1 MNLVLINKEESTHGI
16 PLEDP
21 RAIHLTQ
28 TVGLQPGKT
37 FFVGIKNEFRGLA
50 TIQKIS
56 PWIIFTVEW
65 EKEKQARLP
74 LELLVGLPR
83 PQTAKKIL
91 YDAASLGLSKII
103 FFVSEKG
110 DPGYLSSSLWKNNE
124 WEDFLLRGA
133 EQACS
138 CLVPEVIHVSSM
150 EEGVKLLHPQSWRV
164 SLDPYIAKESLKTK
178 TRELSFGTLAIGPE
192 RGWSDDERTVL
203 KTNGFCFYHLGDR
216 ILRVETACIAGSVLM
231 LSELNAWQAHRN
243 LIS

>member
-1 MNLVLINKEESTHGI
+1 MNLVLINKEESVRGMPI
-16 PLEDP
+16 EDP
-21 RAIHLTQ
+21 RAVHLTQ
-28 TVGLQPGKT
+28 TVGLQAGKT

-50 TIQKIS
+50 TIQEINQRLV
-56 PWIIFTVEW
+56 FTVEW

-91 YDAASLGLSKII
+91 YDAASLGIHRII

-138 CLVPEVIHVSSM
+138 CQVPEVIHVSSI
-150 EEGVKLLHPQSWRV
+150 EEGLKLLNPKSWRV
-164 SLDPYIAKESLKTK
+164 CLDPYTAKDPLKTNMSK
-178 TRELSFGTLAIGPE
+178 FSFGTLAIGPE
-192 RGWSDDERTVL
+192 RGWSDDERSVL
-203 KTNGFCFYHLGDR
+203 KINGFNFYHLGDR
-216 ILRVETACIAGSVLM
+216 ILRVETACTAGSILM
-231 LSELNAWQAHRN
+231 LAELNAWQPHRS
-243 LIS
+243 LIQ

>member
-1 MNLVLINKEESTHGI
+1 MD
-16 PLEDP
+16 DP
-21 RAIHLTQ
+21 RAVHLTQ

-37 FFVGIKNEFRGLA
+37 FVVGIKNAFRGLA

-56 PWIIFTVEW
+56 KHLIFTVEW

-91 YDAASLGLSKII
+91 YDAASLGVHKII

-124 WEDFLLRGA
+124 WEDFLLRGT

-138 CLVPEVIHVSSM
+138 CQVPEVIHVPSI
-150 EEGVKLLHPQSWRV
+150 EEGIKLLHPQSWRV
-164 SLDPYIAKESLKTK
+164 LLDPYTAKESLKTK
-178 TRELSFGTLAIGPE
+178 TGSFSFGTLAIGPE
-192 RGWSDDERTVL
+192 RGWSDDERSIL
-203 KTNGFCFYHLGDR
+203 KSNGFSFYHLGDR
-216 ILRVETACIAGSVLM
+216 ILRVETACTAGSVLM
-231 LSELNAWQAHRN
+231 LAELNAWQAHRN

>member
-1 MNLVLINKEESTHGI
+1 MD
-16 PLEDP
+16 DP
-21 RAIHLTQ
+21 RAVHLTQ

-37 FFVGIKNEFRGLA
+37 FVVGIKNAFRGLA

-56 PWIIFTVEW
+56 EHLIFTVEW

-91 YDAASLGLSKII
+91 YDAASLGVSKIV

-124 WEDFLLRGA
+124 WEDFLLRGT

-138 CLVPEVIHVSSM
+138 CLVPNVVHVPSI
-150 EEGVKLLHPQSWRV
+150 EEGIKLLHPQSWRV

-178 TRELSFGTLAIGPE
+178 TGGFSFGTLAIGPE
-192 RGWSDDERTVL
+192 RGWSDVERSVL
-203 KTNGFCFYHLGDR
+203 KTNGFNFYHLGDR
-216 ILRVETACIAGSVLM
+216 ILRVETACTAGSVLM
-231 LSELNAWQAHRN
+231 LSELNAWQPHRN

>member
-1 MNLVLINKEESTHGI
+1 MNLVLINQEESTHGI
-16 PLEDP
+16 PKDDP
-21 RAIHLTQ
+21 RAVHLTQ

-37 FFVGIKNEFRGLA
+37 FVVGIKNAFRGLA

-56 PWIIFTVEW
+56 KHLIFTVEW

-91 YDAASLGLSKII
+91 YDAACLGVHKII

-124 WEDFLLRGA
+124 WEDFLLRGT

-138 CLVPEVIHVSSM
+138 CQVPEVIHVPSI
-150 EEGVKLLHPQSWRV
+150 EEGIKLLHPQSWRV
-164 SLDPYIAKESLKTK
+164 LLDPYTAKESLKTK
-178 TRELSFGTLAIGPE
+178 TGSFSFGTLAIGPE
-192 RGWSDDERTVL
+192 RGWSDDERSIL
-203 KTNGFCFYHLGDR
+203 KSNGFSFYHLGDR
-216 ILRVETACIAGSVLM
+216 ILRVETACTAGSVLM
-231 LSELNAWQAHRN
+231 LAELNAWQAHRN

>member
-1 MNLVLINKEESTHGI
+1 MD
-16 PLEDP
+16 DP
-21 RAIHLTQ
+21 RAVHLTQ

-37 FFVGIKNEFRGLA
+37 FVVGIKNAFRGLA

-56 PWIIFTVEW
+56 EHLIFTVEW

-91 YDAASLGLSKII
+91 YDAASLGVSKIV

-124 WEDFLLRGA
+124 WEDFLLRGT

-138 CLVPEVIHVSSM
+138 CLIPEFIHFPSI
-150 EEGVKLLHPQSWRV
+150 EDGIKLLHPQSWRV
-164 SLDPYIAKESLKTK
+164 SLDPYTAKESLKTK
-178 TRELSFGTLAIGPE
+178 MGDFSFGTLAIGPE

-203 KTNGFCFYHLGDR
+203 KTNGFNFYHLGDR
-216 ILRVETACIAGSVLM
+216 ILRVETACTAGSVLM

>member
-1 MNLVLINKEESTHGI
+1 MD
-16 PLEDP
+16 DP
-21 RAIHLTQ
+21 RAVHLTQ

-37 FFVGIKNEFRGLA
+37 FVVGIKNAFRGLA

-56 PWIIFTVEW
+56 EQLIFTVEW

-91 YDAASLGLSKII
+91 YDAASLGVHKII

-124 WEDFLLRGA
+124 WEDFLLRGT

-138 CLVPEVIHVSSM
+138 CLIPDVVHVPTI
-150 EEGVKLLHPQSWRV
+150 EEGIKLLHPQSWRV
-164 SLDPYIAKESLKTK
+164 SLDPYISKESLKTK
-178 TRELSFGTLAIGPE
+178 TGDFSFGTLAIGPE
-192 RGWSDDERTVL
+192 RGWSDVERSIL
-203 KTNGFCFYHLGDR
+203 KSNGFSFYHLGDR
-216 ILRVETACIAGSVLM
+216 ILRVETACTAGSVLM
-231 LSELNAWQAHRN
+231 LAELNAWQAHRN

>member
-1 MNLVLINKEESTHGI
+1 MD
-16 PLEDP
+16 DP
-21 RAIHLTQ
+21 RAVHLTQ

-37 FFVGIKNEFRGLA
+37 FVVGIKNAFRGLA

-56 PWIIFTVEW
+56 EHLIFTVEW

-91 YDAASLGLSKII
+91 YDAASLGVHKII

-124 WEDFLLRGA
+124 WEDFLLRGT

-138 CLVPEVIHVSSM
+138 CLIPDVVHVPTI
-150 EEGVKLLHPQSWRV
+150 EEGIKLLHPQSWRV
-164 SLDPYIAKESLKTK
+164 SLDPYTAKESLKTK
-178 TRELSFGTLAIGPE
+178 TGDFSFGTLAIGPE
-192 RGWSDDERTVL
+192 RGWSDVERSVL
-203 KTNGFCFYHLGDR
+203 KTIGFNFYHLGDR
-216 ILRVETACIAGSVLM
+216 ILRVETACTAGSVLM
-231 LSELNAWQAHRN
+231 LSELNAWQPHRN

>member
-1 MNLVLINKEESTHGI
+1 MD
-16 PLEDP
+16 DP
-21 RAIHLTQ
+21 RAVHLTQ

-37 FFVGIKNEFRGLA
+37 FVVGIKNAFRGLA

-56 PWIIFTVEW
+56 EHLIFTVEW
-65 EKEKQARLP
+65 EKEKQERLP

-91 YDAASLGLSKII
+91 YDAASLGVHKII

-124 WEDFLLRGA
+124 WEDFLLRGT

-138 CLVPEVIHVSSM
+138 CLVPEVIHVPSI
-150 EEGVKLLHPQSWRV
+150 EDGIKLLHPQSWRV

-178 TRELSFGTLAIGPE
+178 TGNFSFGTLAIGPE
-192 RGWSDDERTVL
+192 RGWSDDERSVL
-203 KTNGFCFYHLGDR
+203 KTNGFNFYHLGDR
-216 ILRVETACIAGSVLM
+216 ILRVETACTAGSVLM
-231 LSELNAWQAHRN
+231 LAELNAWQAHRN

>member
-1 MNLVLINKEESTHGI
+1 VNLVLINKEESTHGI

-56 PWIIFTVEW
+56 PWLIFTVEW
-65 EKEKQARLP
+65 EKEKQERLP

-124 WEDFLLRGA
+124 WKDFVLRGT

-138 CLVPEVIHVSSM
+138 CLIPEVVHVSSM
-150 EEGVKLLHPQSWRV
+150 EEGIKLLHPQSWRV
-164 SLDPYIAKESLKTK
+164 SLDPYIAKESLKAK

-192 RGWSDDERTVL
+192 RGWSDDERSVL
-203 KTNGFCFYHLGDR
+203 KTNGFSFYHLGDR

-231 LSELNAWQAHRN
+231 LAELNAWQPHRS
-243 LIS
+243 LFS

>member
-1 MNLVLINKEESTHGI
+1 MD
-16 PLEDP
+16 DP
-21 RAIHLTQ
+21 RAVHLTQ

-37 FFVGIKNEFRGLA
+37 FVVGIKNEFRGLA
-50 TIQKIS
+50 TIKEINQR
-56 PWIIFTVEW
+56 IIFTVKW

-91 YDAASLGLSKII
+91 CDAASLGVHKII

-110 DPGYLSSSLWKNNE
+110 DPGYLSSSLWKNTE
-124 WEDFLLRGA
+124 WEDFLLRGT

-138 CLVPEVIHVSSM
+138 SLVPDVVHVPNI
-150 EEGVKLLHPQSWRV
+150 EEGIKLLHPQSWRV

-178 TRELSFGTLAIGPE
+178 TGGFSFGTLAIGPE
-192 RGWSDDERTVL
+192 RGWSDDERSVL
-203 KTNGFCFYHLGDR
+203 KTNGFNFYHLGDR
-216 ILRVETACIAGSVLM
+216 ILRVETACTAGSVLM
-231 LSELNAWQAHRN
+231 LSELNAWQPHRN